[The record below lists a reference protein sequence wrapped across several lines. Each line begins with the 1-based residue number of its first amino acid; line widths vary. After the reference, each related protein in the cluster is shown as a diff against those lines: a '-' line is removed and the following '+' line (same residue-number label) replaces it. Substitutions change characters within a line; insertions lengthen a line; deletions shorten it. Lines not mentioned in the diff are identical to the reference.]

1 MRISRAIST
10 SQSLGIFDI
19 SDESKVRIIV
29 QEAGPSNTLIVRGRL
44 KEQPNF
50 IELYT
55 ITGSVNQVINIFTY
69 EEIQIECTV
78 CEPTVDQIKVYA
90 ASFSEAGG
98 SAIDSIDVPSGDS
111 IKDFNSLSLTS
122 DDGSIAISGDNVL
135 KSIDFSTESSLIPFT
150 QNVPTDWAGTTS
162 TIADAADQLAE
173 RTKSLEINKIDSTE
187 KGSPDGV
194 VPLNNLSKIDS
205 IYLPSYVDDVEEYS
219 SLTTFPLVGESSKIY
234 VALDTNKV
242 YRWSGSLYIEISEAL
257 VTSVNGDVGDVLIP
271 IDEKVDKIGD
281 VMSGSL
287 SVSVPAAGTSTLG
300 WQGVSSQSADFTQ
313 SADYTL
319 DGAAVTLTNP
329 GVTQNIV
336 SISSMAMSL
345 IETDLVAGVT
355 IKAEVQSGQLSLT
368 SDDGTIITPM
378 LPTQPKHV
386 TTKAYV
392 DDQDALKE
400 DVANKS
406 IDGTLASNSDTL
418 YPSEKA
424 VKTYADSVASQIQ
437 SKLDASTYYHE
448 LHVNY
453 DFTGT
458 TSDGSPYKPFKT
470 TQAAVNAAQLQN
482 IGGNT
487 AILIHLKNDVTVV
500 ENITVN
506 NAVSNLYIMPAVR
519 NNTSSGAFKIIG
531 SLTISGASTNRVR
544 VQDIEFVPTSGY
556 ALIINDTPGRH
567 LFQNCGFINGSI
579 AGQAGTGVNLT
590 STYRNFIEFVD
601 CTIEGTLNIAGT
613 PAIGTT
619 LLMYRCKLG
628 YANVIVNSP
637 NIAVGMYDT
646 YGIYGITHTA
656 GALGITGMWGIAQ
669 AGFFNSTATL
679 TATNILSLS
688 NVSLQKPDLSFVALN
703 KTGTCF
709 YQLMNVHRGETADVL
724 TGTRTVFGPTA
735 TDAGYKMGV
744 SANWSPSVSSVA
756 PALDQ
761 LVQRVKNSETSSGN
775 TTTIL
780 NDTKEPTGFINRTD
794 STISFVDGTRIFTI
808 APVTTSFDFYI
819 KGTKFTKS
827 TAQDLTIPNLSGNHY
842 IYFDTAGALQ
852 STQVF
857 SPDIIEIYSFVAVI
871 YWNAVNSSHTYF
883 GDERHGI
890 TMDGATHIYLH
901 TVFGAQYILGL
912 ALEGFSV
919 DGTGDVN
926 SDAQFTSD
934 SGAIRD
940 EDIYHTILAQ
950 AQIPILHRIGQ
961 LWNKKT
967 ADAYPIIYSG
977 TAGYTGSAGR
987 LPYNELNG
995 GGSWQLTEVTST
1007 DFVLV
1012 HFFATNDKENPVIG
1026 IQGIAKYGSPSA
1038 ARTSA
1043 NSEIS
1048 QLTGLPFTEFV
1059 AIGSVIFQTS
1069 TAYTNIPKGRVRST
1083 DTGSEYVDFRGTQL
1097 YSPAGTA
1104 TDHGLLSGLA
1114 DDDHI
1119 QYHTDSRA
1127 DSRYYTK
1134 SQIDSSVVYKNG
1146 TTPFAA
1152 DQSMAGF
1159 KLTNLADPVALT
1171 DAVNLQTLNSSLGSS
1186 NDLVEK
1192 SFPVYD
1198 EETTAVAITDFS
1210 FANSTARSFN
1220 ALVSVRIQ
1228 ASSNLSETFE
1238 IRGIQKDS
1246 DWHISITSEGDYSK
1260 VIFSIDSSG
1269 QMYYVSGNYAGFID
1283 GVIKFRAITTS
1294 V

>member
-55 ITGSVNQVINIFTY
+55 ITGSVNQVINVFTY

-135 KSIDFSTESSLIPFT
+135 KSIDFSTESSIIPFT
-150 QNVPTDWAGTTS
+150 QSVPTDWAGTTS
-162 TIADAADQLAE
+162 TIADAADELAS
-173 RTKSLEINKIDSTE
+173 RAKSLEINKIDSTE

-194 VPLNNLSKIDS
+194 APLNNLSKIDS

-219 SLTTFPLVGESSKIY
+219 SLVTFPLVGESSKIY

-271 IDEKVDKIGD
+271 IDEKVNKIGD
-281 VMSGSL
+281 VMSGTL
-287 SVSVPAAGTSTLG
+287 SVSVSALGTSNLG
-300 WQGVSSQSADFTQ
+300 WQGVTSQSADFSQ
-313 SADYTL
+313 SSEYTL
-319 DGAAVTLTNP
+319 DGVSIQISDP
-329 GVTQNIV
+329 GVSTSATTINPNYVTVSNNDIV
-336 SISSMAMSL
+336 GGTAQSIVM
-345 IETDLVAGVT
+345 
-355 IKAEVQSGQLSLT
+355 QSGQISLELNN
-368 SDDGTIITPM
+368 GIATIPITPT
-378 LPTQPKHV
+378 LPQHV
-386 TTKAYV
+386 TTKKYV

-400 DVANKS
+400 NVANKS

-418 YPSEKA
+418 YPSQKA
-424 VKTYADSVASQIQ
+424 VKTYADSLNTGVQ
-437 SKLDASTYYHE
+437 SNLDASTYYHE
-448 LHVNY
+448 LHVNFDY
-453 DFTGT
+453 LGAV
-458 TSDGSPYKPFKT
+458 SDGSPYKPFKT
-470 TQAAVNAAQLQN
+470 IQTAVNAAQLTTEP
-482 IGGNT
+482 NT
-487 AILIHLKNDVTVV
+487 AILIHLKKDTVV
-500 ENITVN
+500 TENVVVS
-506 NAVSNLYIMPAVR
+506 NAPSNLYITTAIQ
-519 NNTSSGAFKIIG
+519 NNTDSSPIKITG
-531 SLTISGASTNRVR
+531 SLTISGTSTTRVR
-544 VQDIEFVPTSGY
+544 VKDLQFAPTSGY
-556 ALIINDTPGRH
+556 ALIVNDSNGRH
-567 LFQNCGFINGSI
+567 MFQNCQFSNGTI
-579 AGQAGTGVNLT
+579 PALAGTGVNLT
-590 STYRNFIEFVD
+590 STYKNFIEFID
-601 CTIEGTLNIAGT
+601 CTIEGVLNIAGS
-613 PAIGTT
+613 PNPGTT
-619 LLMYRCKLG
+619 VSLYRCRLA
-628 YANVIVNSP
+628 YANVIVNSS
-637 NIAVGMYDT
+637 NVAVGMYDT
-646 YGIYGITHTA
+646 YGLYSLNHTA
-656 GALGITGMWGIAQ
+656 GALAIFGLWGMAS
-669 AGFFNSTATL
+669 AFNSTANMS
-679 TATNILSLS
+679 ATNFISIS
-688 NVSLQKPDLSFVALN
+688 NASLQKYDLSFVPLN

-709 YQLMNVHRGETADVL
+709 YQLVNVLRGETADVL

-775 TTTIL
+775 TTDIL

-794 STISFVDGTRIFTI
+794 SNVSFVNGTRIFTI
-808 APVTTSFDFYI
+808 APTSTSFSFYI
-819 KGTKFTKS
+819 KGTKFTKT
-827 TAQDLTIPNLSGNHY
+827 TAQNLTIPNLPGNHY
-842 IYFDTAGALQ
+842 IYFNTSGVLE

-857 SPDIIEIYSFVAVI
+857 SSDIIEIYAFISII
-871 YWNAVNSSHTYF
+871 YWNTDTNTHTYF
-883 GDERHGI
+883 AEERHGI

-901 TVFGAQYILGL
+901 TTFGSRYLSGL
-912 ALEGFSV
+912 ALQGFTP
-919 DGTGDVN
+919 DGNGSLDAH
-926 SDAQFTSD
+926 AQFTADEGS
-934 SGAIRD
+934 IRD
-940 EDIYHTILAQ
+940 EDILLSSAAQ
-950 AQIPILHRIGQ
+950 AQIPILFRQGQ
-961 LWNKKT
+961 LWRKKA
-967 ADAYPIIYSG
+967 ADAFPLIYSG
-977 TAGYTGSAGR
+977 TAGYTGANGR
-987 LPYNELNG
+987 IPFNQFT
-995 GGSWQLTEVTST
+995 GGSWQLTQVSSSNY
-1007 DFVLV
+1007 VLV
-1012 HFFATNDKENPVIG
+1012 HFFATNDKENPIVG
-1026 IQGIAKYGSPSA
+1026 IQGIAQYNNAPQAKA
-1038 ARTSA
+1038 AASTEITSL
-1043 NSEIS
+1043 S
-1048 QLTGLPFTEFV
+1048 GLPFAEFV
-1059 AIGSVIFQTS
+1059 AIGTVLFQSNSYANTPDAKVVSVNGATYI
-1069 TAYTNIPKGRVRST
+1069 
-1083 DTGSEYVDFRGTQL
+1083 DFRGTQL
-1097 YSPAGTA
+1097 YTPAGEA
-1104 TDHGLLSGLA
+1104 TEHSLLSGLA

-1119 QYHTDSRA
+1119 QYHTDARG
-1127 DSRYYTK
+1127 DIRYYTK
-1134 SQIDSSVVYKNG
+1134 SQVDSTVVYKNG

-1152 DQSMAGF
+1152 NQSMGGF

-1198 EETTAVAITDFS
+1198 EETTAVAITDFN

>member
-29 QEAGPSNTLIVRGRL
+29 QEAGPSNIIIVRGRL

-55 ITGSVNQVINIFTY
+55 ITGSVNQVINVFTY

-135 KSIDFSTESSLIPFT
+135 KSIDFSTESSIIPFT
-150 QNVPTDWAGTTS
+150 QSVSADWAGTTS
-162 TIADAADQLAE
+162 TIADAADELAS
-173 RTKSLEINKIDSTE
+173 RAKSLEINKIDSTE

-194 VPLNNLSKIDS
+194 APLNNLSKIDS

-219 SLTTFPLVGESSKIY
+219 SLMTFPLVGESSKIY

-271 IDEKVDKIGD
+271 IDEKVNKIGD
-281 VMSGSL
+281 VMSGTL
-287 SVSVPAAGTSTLG
+287 SVSVSALGTSNLG
-300 WQGVSSQSADFTQ
+300 WQGVTSQSADFSQ
-313 SADYTL
+313 SSEYTL
-319 DGAAVTLTNP
+319 DGASVQISDP
-329 GVTQNIV
+329 GVSTSATTINPNYVTVSNNDIV
-336 SISSMAMSL
+336 GGTAQSIVM
-345 IETDLVAGVT
+345 
-355 IKAEVQSGQLSLT
+355 QSGQISLELNN
-368 SDDGTIITPM
+368 GIATIPITPT
-378 LPTQPKHV
+378 LPQHV
-386 TTKAYV
+386 TTKKYV

-400 DVANKS
+400 DAANKS

-418 YPSEKA
+418 YPSQKA
-424 VKTYADSVASQIQ
+424 VKTYADSLNTGVQ
-437 SKLDASTYYHE
+437 SNLDASTYYHE
-448 LHVNY
+448 LHVNFDY
-453 DFTGT
+453 LGAV
-458 TSDGSPYKPFKT
+458 SDGSPYKPFKT
-470 TQAAVNAAQLQN
+470 IQTAVNAAQLTTEP
-482 IGGNT
+482 NT
-487 AILIHLKNDVTVV
+487 AILIHLKKDTVV
-500 ENITVN
+500 TENVVVS
-506 NAVSNLYIMPAVR
+506 NAPSNLYIATAIQ
-519 NNTSSGAFKIIG
+519 NNTDSSPIKITG
-531 SLTISGASTNRVR
+531 SLTISGTSTTRVR
-544 VQDIEFVPTSGY
+544 VKDLQFAPTSGY
-556 ALIINDTPGRH
+556 ALIVNDSNGRH
-567 LFQNCGFINGSI
+567 MFQNCQFSNGAI
-579 AGQAGTGVNLT
+579 PALAGTGVNLT
-590 STYRNFIEFVD
+590 STYKNFIEFID
-601 CTIEGTLNIAGT
+601 CTIEGVLNIAGS
-613 PAIGTT
+613 PNPGTT
-619 LLMYRCKLG
+619 VSLYRCRLG
-628 YANVIVNSP
+628 YANVIVNSS
-637 NIAVGMYDT
+637 NVAVGMYDT
-646 YGIYGITHTA
+646 YGLYSLNHTA
-656 GALGITGMWGIAQ
+656 GALAIYGLSGMAS
-669 AGFFNSTATL
+669 AFNSTANMS
-679 TATNILSLS
+679 ATNFISIS
-688 NVSLQKPDLSFVALN
+688 NASLQKYDLSFVPLN

-709 YQLMNVHRGETADVL
+709 YQLVNVLRGETADVL

-744 SANWSPSVSSVA
+744 SGNWSPSVSSVA

-794 STISFVDGTRIFTI
+794 STISFVDGTRTFTI
-808 APVTTSFDFYI
+808 QPVTTSFNFYI

-827 TAQDLTIPNLSGNHY
+827 TAQTIVIPNLSGNHY
-842 IYFDTAGALQ
+842 IYFDTAGTLQ

-857 SPDIIEIYSFVAVI
+857 SNDIIEIYSFVSVI

-890 TMDGATHIYLH
+890 TMDGATHLYLH

-912 ALEGFSV
+912 ALQGFSV

-934 SGAIRD
+934 AGAIRD
-940 EDIYHTILAQ
+940 EDIYHTMSAQ
-950 AQIPILHRIGQ
+950 TQIPILYRIGQ

-967 ADAYPIIYSG
+967 ADAFPIIYSG

-1007 DFVLV
+1007 DLVLV

-1059 AIGSVIFQTS
+1059 AIGSVIFQTA
-1069 TAYTNIPKGRVRST
+1069 TAYANTVKGRVRTT
-1083 DTGSEYVDFRGTQL
+1083 DTGSDYVDFRGTQL

-1127 DSRYYTK
+1127 DARYYTK

-1152 DQSMAGF
+1152 NQSMGGF

-1198 EETTAVAITDFS
+1198 EETTAVAITDFN

-1269 QMYYVSGNYAGFID
+1269 QMYYVSGTYAGFID